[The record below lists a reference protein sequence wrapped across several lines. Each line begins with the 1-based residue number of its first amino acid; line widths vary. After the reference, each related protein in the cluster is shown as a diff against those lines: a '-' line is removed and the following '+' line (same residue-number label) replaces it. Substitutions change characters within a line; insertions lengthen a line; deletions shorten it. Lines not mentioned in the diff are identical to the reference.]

1 MVPNSPQS
9 SNAATSVI
17 IGAGGTGG
25 HIYPGLATADA
36 IRAARPDSQ
45 IVFVG
50 TKRGLE
56 GRLIPQA
63 GYELVTVDMLPLNTN
78 LRWRLAF
85 FPFSIVRS
93 TVQTLRTLRER
104 KADVVLG
111 MGGYPSVP
119 AVLAAWLARVPRII
133 HESNA
138 TPGLANRFVSR
149 FAPNIALAFR
159 EGGRNLPRHRDTR
172 LVGMP
177 ISESLA
183 AFDRDALREEARAHF
198 NLKDGERMVLVS
210 GGSLGAVRL
219 SRAAADLAGRWR
231 DRTDI
236 RLVIKAGRDQLPAI
250 EQQLTSNGGHAVA
263 TAVAYLD
270 RMDLAYAAADITV
283 CRAGSGTVAELS
295 HVGLPAV
302 LVPYPSAAHDHQ
314 SFNAQALVDV
324 GAAVMIPDSDVTADR
339 LEQVLTPILAD
350 PARLAAMA
358 AAAHQTVHAT
368 AARDLARWVLELAD
382 HPGTD
387 RLNDHSDA
395 DRNRTDDHYNSNDH
409 EQELS
414 A

>member
-1 MVPNSPQS
+1 MVPNSSQPR
-9 SNAATSVI
+9 NAATSVV

-45 IVFVG
+45 ILFVG

-56 GRLIPQA
+56 GQLIPEA
-63 GYELVTVDMLPLNTN
+63 GYELVTVDMLPLNPN
-78 LRWRLAF
+78 LRWRLAL
-85 FPFSIVRS
+85 FPVSIVRS
-93 TVQTLRTLRER
+93 TAQTFRTLRGR
-104 KADVVLG
+104 NADVVLG

-159 EGGRNLPRHRDTR
+159 EGGRKLPRHRDTR
-172 LVGMP
+172 LIGMP

-231 DRTDI
+231 DRTDV

-250 EQQLTSNGGHAVA
+250 EQQLKSNGGQAVA
-263 TAVAYLD
+263 TALAYLD
-270 RMDLAYAAADITV
+270 RMDLAYAAADVTV

-295 HVGLPAV
+295 HVGLPAI

-314 SFNAQALVDV
+314 SFNAQALVDI
-324 GAAVMIPDSDVTADR
+324 GAAVMIRDSEITADR
-339 LEQVLTPILAD
+339 LEQALTPVLAD
-350 PARLAAMA
+350 PAKLAAMA
-358 AAAHQTVHAT
+358 AAAHQTVHAS

-382 HPGTD
+382 HPGID
-387 RLNDHSDA
+387 RRNGHSDS
-395 DRNRTDDHYNSNDH
+395 DRNKTDDHTIDNH

>member
-1 MVPNSPQS
+1 VPNSPQS
-9 SNAATSVI
+9 SNAVTSVV

>member
-9 SNAATSVI
+9 SNAVTSVV

-219 SRAAADLAGRWR
+219 SRAAADLAGPWR

-382 HPGTD
+382 HPGTG

-395 DRNRTDDHYNSNDH
+395 YRNRTDDHYNSDDH
-409 EQELS
+409 EEELS

>member
-1 MVPNSPQS
+1 MVPNSSPS
-9 SNAATSVI
+9 SNAATSVV

-219 SRAAADLAGRWR
+219 SRAAADLAGPWR

-324 GAAVMIPDSDVTADR
+324 GAAVMVPDSDVTADR

-368 AARDLARWVLELAD
+368 AARDLARWVVELAD

>member
-1 MVPNSPQS
+1 VVPNSSPS
-9 SNAATSVI
+9 SSAATSVV

-25 HIYPGLATADA
+25 HIYPGLATAHA

-104 KADVVLG
+104 NADVVLG

-395 DRNRTDDHYNSNDH
+395 DRNRTDDHYNSDDH
-409 EQELS
+409 EEELS

>member
-1 MVPNSPQS
+1 MV
-9 SNAATSVI
+9 

-93 TVQTLRTLRER
+93 TVQTLRTLRGR

-324 GAAVMIPDSDVTADR
+324 GAAVMVPDSDVTADR

-350 PARLAAMA
+350 PPRLAAMA

-382 HPGTD
+382 HPGTG

-395 DRNRTDDHYNSNDH
+395 YRNRTDDHYNSDDH
-409 EQELS
+409 EEELS

>member
-1 MVPNSPQS
+1 MPNSPQS
-9 SNAATSVI
+9 SNAVTSVV

>member
-1 MVPNSPQS
+1 VVPKSSPRPPG
-9 SNAATSVI
+9 APSVV

-36 IRAARPDSQ
+36 IRAARPDAQ

-63 GYELVTVDMLPLNTN
+63 GYELVTVDMLPLNKN
-78 LRWRLAF
+78 LRWRLAL
-85 FPFSIVRS
+85 FPVAVVRS
-93 TVQTLRTLRER
+93 TAQTFRTLRYR
-104 KADVVLG
+104 RTDVVLG

-119 AVLAAWLARVPRII
+119 AVLAAWLGRVPRII

-149 FAPNIALAFR
+149 FVPNIALAFQ
-159 EGGRNLPRHRDTR
+159 EGGRKLPHHRNTR
-172 LVGMP
+172 LIGMP
-177 ISESLA
+177 ISAALA
-183 AFDRDALREEARAHF
+183 SFDRDALRDEARAHF
-198 NLKDGERMVLVS
+198 NLKNGERMVLVS

-219 SRAAADLAGRWR
+219 SQAAADLAGRWR
-231 DRTDI
+231 DRTDV
-236 RLVIKAGRDQLPAI
+236 RLVIKAGRDQLTTI
-250 EQQLTSNGGHAVA
+250 EEQLASNGGGRVA
-263 TAVAYLD
+263 TALAYLD

-324 GAAVMIPDSDVTADR
+324 GAAVMIPDADVTADR
-339 LEQVLTPILAD
+339 LEQVLSPVLAN
-350 PARLAAMA
+350 PAKLAAMST
-358 AAAHQTVHAT
+358 AAHQTVHAT
-368 AARDLARWVLELAD
+368 AARDLAQWVLDLAD
-382 HPGTD
+382 HQTNSIEHTPSGPSHATD
-387 RLNDHSDA
+387 SQ
-395 DRNRTDDHYNSNDH
+395 

>member
-1 MVPNSPQS
+1 VVPNSPQS
-9 SNAATSVI
+9 SNAVTSVV

-324 GAAVMIPDSDVTADR
+324 GAAVMVPDSDVTADR

-382 HPGTD
+382 HPGTG

-395 DRNRTDDHYNSNDH
+395 YRNRTDDHYNSDDH
-409 EQELS
+409 EEELS

>member
-1 MVPNSPQS
+1 V
-9 SNAATSVI
+9 
-17 IGAGGTGG
+17 
-25 HIYPGLATADA
+25 
-36 IRAARPDSQ
+36 ARPDSQ

-78 LRWRLAF
+78 LRWRLAL

-93 TVQTLRTLRER
+93 TVQTLRILRER

-183 AFDRDALREEARAHF
+183 AFDRDALHEEARAHF

-219 SRAAADLAGRWR
+219 SRAAADLASRWR

-236 RLVIKAGRDQLPAI
+236 RLVIKAGRDQLTAI

-263 TAVAYLD
+263 AAVAYLD

-358 AAAHQTVHAT
+358 VAAHQTVHAT

-395 DRNRTDDHYNSNDH
+395 DRNRTDDHYNSDDH